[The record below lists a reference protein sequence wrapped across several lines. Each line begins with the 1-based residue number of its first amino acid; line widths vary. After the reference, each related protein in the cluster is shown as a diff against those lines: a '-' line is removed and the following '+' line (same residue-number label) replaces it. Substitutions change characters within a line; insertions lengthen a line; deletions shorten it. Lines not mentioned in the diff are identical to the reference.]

1 MAGTLAVQSVV
12 MEKGADHI
20 FQEAET
26 IAIELADEATE
37 KLINAFYNS
46 SSLQSSSSQSSSSQ
60 SSRFYDTPVIYD
72 TPINQEIELSF
83 WNSSQSEEP
92 VKSLRLDMQSLME
105 IQQQANSRVQFELS
119 IQDLLFSLMTK
130 TQPDLPNSNGIQEM
144 AHALGLSLSFGDP
157 DSRHEDSRHED
168 SRHEGRRNEDRRHE
182 GRRNEGPGSLA
193 EETGKRD
200 AVLKSVRSARF
211 RIPGLYVWRDP
222 DFPNLLPRSMAA
234 PEAQSEDSLR
244 EKISAAI
251 VLPIEGVDSQTY
263 SGNKA
268 RLQEAKVVSTEYPQL
283 SIDLDSYLSRL
294 DLVVEE
300 TNKMNLQATV
310 TIFLMGLI
318 LAWLL
323 GSHLM
328 KPVSEVVKGMQGVA
342 SGDLEVRLPHTQ
354 DSEFALINTQFND
367 MVQQIGRA
375 RELEKGLEHRERVQT
390 MGDLAAGVAH
400 DIRNPLSAI
409 SLLVGRIRH
418 EFKPEE
424 AAEREEFL
432 NFTKDVKDEIERLN
446 NIVSDFLQLAQ
457 PSSQQSEIVNVS
469 DLVEDLLRLLESESL
484 SRNVEIKSAVDSNLS
499 LTRWNKVEA
508 KSALLNVAMNAL
520 QAMEANGGK
529 LNIEAK
535 SDSHWIVLK
544 FSDTGPGIKEEDL
557 SQVLL
562 PYVTRRKGGTGLGL
576 SIARRVTER
585 YGGKLTITSERGVGT
600 EVRFHLPVSVE
611 KDA

>member
-1 MAGTLAVQSVV
+1 MAGTLAVQSAV

-20 FQEAET
+20 FQEAEN

-46 SSLQSSSSQSSSSQ
+46 SSTRSSS
-60 SSRFYDTPVIYD
+60 RDETPSNLEV
-72 TPINQEIELSF
+72 ELSF
-83 WNSSQSEEP
+83 WNSSQPEES
-92 VKSLRLDMQSLME
+92 VKSLKLDMQSLME
-105 IQQQANSRVQFELS
+105 IQQQANSRVQLELS

-144 AHALGLSLSFGDP
+144 AKALGMLQIVPIVPVVIEKSKGDISSLWVDGLHDCLENPNDCRVDLCSHLLDLSEEIAEKDAVFESARKMHAEPIRVLDGMTASTAQI
-157 DSRHEDSRHED
+157 EDS
-168 SRHEGRRNEDRRHE
+168 
-182 GRRNEGPGSLA
+182 GS
-193 EETGKRD
+193 
-200 AVLKSVRSARF
+200 
-211 RIPGLYVWRDP
+211 
-222 DFPNLLPRSMAA
+222 
-234 PEAQSEDSLR
+234 

-251 VLPIEGVDSQTY
+251 ILPIQGVDSQT
-263 SGNKA
+263 SSRNEKS
-268 RLQEAKVVSTEYPQL
+268 LQEAKVVSTEYPQL
-283 SIDLDSYLSRL
+283 SIDLDSYLRRL

-300 TNKMNLQATV
+300 TNKKNLQATV
-310 TIFLMGLI
+310 TILIMGLI

-342 SGDLEVRLPHTQ
+342 SGDLEVRLPDTR
-354 DSEFALINTQFND
+354 DSEFALINTQFNN

-375 RELEKGLEHRERVQT
+375 RALEKGLEHRERVQT

-457 PSSQQSEIVNVS
+457 PSSQKSEIVNVS
-469 DLVEDLLRLLESESL
+469 DLIEELLRLLESESL
-484 SRNVEIKSAVDSNLS
+484 SRNVEIKSSVDSNLS

-508 KSALLNVAMNAL
+508 KSALLNIAMNAL
-520 QAMEANGGK
+520 QAMEDKGGK

-535 SDSHWIVLK
+535 SDSQWIVIK

-585 YGGKLTITSERGVGT
+585 YGGELAITSERGVGT
-600 EVRFHLPVSVE
+600 EVRFHLPVSVV

>member
-1 MAGTLAVQSVV
+1 MAGTLAVQSAV

-46 SSLQSSSSQSSSSQ
+46 PNTQ
-60 SSRFYDTPVIYD
+60 SSRFGETASNLEV
-72 TPINQEIELSF
+72 ELSF

-92 VKSLRLDMQSLME
+92 VKSLKLDMQSLME
-105 IQQQANSRVQFELS
+105 IQQQANSRVQLELT

-130 TQPDLPNSNGIQEM
+130 TQPDLPNSNGIQEL
-144 AHALGLSLSFGDP
+144 AKALGMVQIVPVVPVVIENSKGEISSVHFDDLHDCFEDP
-157 DSRHEDSRHED
+157 NDCHDPLCLLHVPEE
-168 SRHEGRRNEDRRHE
+168 EI
-182 GRRNEGPGSLA
+182 A
-193 EETGKRD
+193 EKV
-200 AVLKSVRSARF
+200 AVLESTRKMHADAIRVRA
-211 RIPGLYVWRDP
+211 G
-222 DFPNLLPRSMAA
+222 MTA
-234 PEAQSEDSLR
+234 PTAQFEDSLR

-342 SGDLEVRLPHTQ
+342 SGDLDVRLPDTR
-354 DSEFALINTQFND
+354 DSEFALINTQFNN
-367 MVQQIGRA
+367 MVQQIGQARA
-375 RELEKGLEHRERVQT
+375 LEKGLEHRERVQT

-457 PSSQQSEIVNVS
+457 PSSQKSEIVNVS
-469 DLVEDLLRLLESESL
+469 DLIEELLRLLESESL
-484 SRNVEIKSAVDSNLS
+484 SRNVEIKSVVDSNLS

-508 KSALLNVAMNAL
+508 KSALLNIAMNAL
-520 QAMEANGGK
+520 QAMEDKGGK

-535 SDSHWIVLK
+535 SDSQWIVLK

-585 YGGKLTITSERGVGT
+585 YGGELTITSERGVGT
-600 EVRFHLPVSVE
+600 EVRFHLPVSVA